1 MIKFFQRSVSL
12 INQRKMKFIDIGA
25 NLTDEVYDGRYS
37 GSRKHEIDRQQVLD
51 KAWNVGVEKIILT
64 VGSILECAPAFKI
77 ASNDDRLFCTTGCHP
92 TRCGEFLVDS
102 EYLNKLDQQIEEN
115 IGKVVAIGEIGLDYD
130 RLHFCEPDIQKKYF
144 EKQLELADK
153 YDLPLFL
160 HCRNAHDDFI
170 KIIENNKSKIRRGGV
185 VHTYDGTLEHANK
198 LIEMGFHIGLNGC
211 SLKTEANLEVVKNL
225 PNDKIMLET
234 DAPWCEIR
242 PTHASYKYV
251 KTKFETVK
259 KQNKQK
265 WQKDVLVVGRNE
277 PCTIVQVLEVI
288 AGVKGE
294 DAEKLGEIFYNNT
307 MKVFFSD

>member
-1 MIKFFQRSVSL
+1 
-12 INQRKMKFIDIGA
+12 MKFIDIGA
-25 NLTDEVYDGRYS
+25 NLTDEVFDGRYS
-37 GSRKHEIDRQQVLD
+37 GSRKHDADRQQVLD

-64 VGSILECAPAFKI
+64 VGTIFDCAPAFKI
-77 ASNDDRLFCTTGCHP
+77 ADNDDRLFCTVGCHP

-102 EYLNKLDQQIEEN
+102 QYFDKLDQQIEEHA
-115 IGKVVAIGEIGLDYD
+115 GKVVAIGEIGLDYD
-130 RLHFCEPDIQKKYF
+130 RIHFCEPDVQKKYF

-170 KIIENNKSKIRRGGV
+170 KIIEKNKSKIRRGGV
-185 VHTYDGTLEHANK
+185 VHTYDGTLENAKK
-198 LIEMGFHIGLNGC
+198 LISMGFHIGLNGC
-211 SLKTEANLEVVKNL
+211 SLKNQQNLEVVKAL

-242 PTHASYKYV
+242 PTHASSKYV

-265 WQKDVLVVGRNE
+265 WQRDVLVVGRNE
-277 PCTIVQVLEVI
+277 PCTIIQVLEVI
-288 AGVKGE
+288 ADVKEE
-294 DAEKLGEIFYNNT
+294 DPEKLSEIFYNNT
-307 MKVFFSD
+307 MKVFFSN

>member
-1 MIKFFQRSVSL
+1 MLVEKS
-12 INQRKMKFIDIGA
+12 INIGA
-25 NLTDEVYDGRYS
+25 NLTDEVFDGRYN
-37 GSRKHEIDRQQVLD
+37 GTRKHDSDRQQVLD
-51 KAWNVGVEKIILT
+51 KAWNIGVEKIILT

-77 ASNDDRLFCTTGCHP
+77 VDNDDRLFCTVGCHP
-92 TRCGEFLVDS
+92 TRCGEFLLDL
-102 EYLNKLDQQIEEN
+102 EYFNKLDQHIEEN
-115 IGKVVAIGEIGLDYD
+115 KSKVVAIGEIGLDYD

-170 KIIENNKSKIRRGGV
+170 SIIERNKSKIRRGGV
-185 VHTYDGTLEHANK
+185 VHTYDGSLEHAK
-198 LIEMGFHIGLNGC
+198 ILISMGFYIGLNGC
-211 SLKTEANLEVVKNL
+211 SLKSEANLEVVKEL

-234 DAPWCEIR
+234 DSPWCEIR
-242 PTHASYKYV
+242 QSHASSKFI

-294 DAEKLGEIFYNNT
+294 DAEKLSEIFYNNT